1 MNRKDKIIKYAK
13 LLSAVIWIILFIFLI
28 CNRRYMSASVIT
40 EYSPKNE
47 LLSALAMLMLYL
59 FKTVSVIF
67 PYKVLQLTVGMQF
80 SLIPAFFIN
89 LIGSAISF
97 AIGYLM
103 GRIYG
108 TEAVKRI
115 VEKNKKLSLLIQRQS
130 SNIVFFS
137 FFLRTLL
144 FLPLEAVSMYFGAVK
159 ADFKKYMLGSILGM
173 LPNIVIS
180 TIMCDNISKPASPAF
195 FVSVVL
201 FILISVIAVIW
212 YAKYIKKEDKH

>member
-28 CNRRYMSASVIT
+28 CNRSYISASAIA
-40 EYSPKNE
+40 EYSPKNL

-108 TEAVKRI
+108 TEAVKRT

-159 ADFKKYMLGSILGM
+159 ADYKKYMLGSILGM

>member
-103 GRIYG
+103 GRIYS

>member
-103 GRIYG
+103 GRIYS

-201 FILISVIAVIW
+201 FILISFIAVIW

>member
-40 EYSPKNE
+40 EYSTKNE

>member
-13 LLSAVIWIILFIFLI
+13 LLSAVIWIILFVFLI

>member
-13 LLSAVIWIILFIFLI
+13 LLSAVIWIRLFIFLI

-80 SLIPAFFIN
+80 SLIPDFFIN

-144 FLPLEAVSMYFGAVK
+144 FLPLEAVSMYFGTVK